1 MGIQAIAK
9 VAKKATEGQKKVEPA
24 VRQQRAY
31 GKGQLKAAGA
41 TGLTAAALGA
51 MSLKELREELKKA
64 KTEAEQAKIKAAIEK
79 TLRKMV
85 QEEAAEKKEKKNMN
99 RGGVLKEPA
108 ADQTGLKK
116 LPTPV
121 RNKMGYMK
129 RGGTMRTGHADMRK
143 GGMFYK

>member
-1 MGIQAIAK
+1 MGMQAIAK
-9 VAKKATEGQKKVEPA
+9 VAKKATEGQKRVEPA
-24 VRQQRAY
+24 VRKQRAY

-51 MSLKELREELKKA
+51 MSLKELRAELKKA

-85 QEEAAEKKEKKNMN
+85 QEEAAEKKKDMN
-99 RGGVLKEPA
+99 RGGVLKAPA

-129 RGGTMRTGHADMRK
+129 RGGTMRTGHMDMRK
-143 GGMFYK
+143 GGIFYK

>member
-1 MGIQAIAK
+1 MGIRAIAK

-24 VRQQRAY
+24 VKQQRAY

-41 TGLTAAALGA
+41 TGLTAAALAG
-51 MSLKELREELKKA
+51 MSLKELRAELKKA
-64 KTEAEQAKIKAAIEK
+64 KLEEERALIKAAIEK
-79 TLRKMV
+79 TLREM
-85 QEEAAEKKEKKNMN
+85 ATKEKDDKDMN
-99 RGGVLKEPA
+99 RGGVLKKPS

-116 LPTPV
+116 LPSAV

-129 RGGTMRTGHADMRK
+129 RGGMVRNGNLDFRK

>member
-24 VRQQRAY
+24 VKQQRAY

-41 TGLTAAALGA
+41 TGLTAAALAG
-51 MSLKELREELKKA
+51 MSLKELRAELKKA
-64 KTEAEQAKIKAAIEK
+64 KLEEERALIKAAIEK
-79 TLRKMV
+79 TLREM
-85 QEEAAEKKEKKNMN
+85 ATKEKDDKDMN
-99 RGGVLKEPA
+99 RGGVLKKPS

-116 LPTPV
+116 LPSAV

-129 RGGTMRTGHADMRK
+129 RGGMVRNGNLDFRK

>member
-1 MGIQAIAK
+1 MGMQAIAK

-24 VRQQRAY
+24 VRKQRAY

-41 TGLTAAALGA
+41 TGLTAAALAG
-51 MSLKELREELKKA
+51 MSLKELRAELKNA

-85 QEEAAEKKEKKNMN
+85 QEEAAEKKKDMN
-99 RGGVLKEPA
+99 RGGVLKAPTE
-108 ADQTGLKK
+108 DQTGLKK

-129 RGGTMRTGHADMRK
+129 RGGTMRTGHMDMRK
-143 GGMFYK
+143 GGIFYK

>member
-1 MGIQAIAK
+1 MGMQAIAK

-24 VRQQRAY
+24 VRKQRAY

-51 MSLKELREELKKA
+51 MSLKELRAELKKA
-64 KTEAEQAKIKAAIEK
+64 KTEAEQEKIKAAIEK
-79 TLRKMV
+79 TLRKMM
-85 QEEAAEKKEKKNMN
+85 QEEAAEKKKDMN
-99 RGGVLKEPA
+99 RGGVLKAPS

-129 RGGTMRTGHADMRK
+129 RGGTMRSGHMDMRK

>member
-1 MGIQAIAK
+1 MGIKAIAK

-24 VRQQRAY
+24 VKQQRAY

-41 TGLTAAALGA
+41 TGLTAAALAG
-51 MSLKELREELKKA
+51 MSLKELRAELKKA
-64 KTEAEQAKIKAAIEK
+64 KLEEERALIKAAIEK
-79 TLRKMV
+79 TLREM
-85 QEEAAEKKEKKNMN
+85 ATKEKDDKDMN
-99 RGGVLKEPA
+99 RGGVLKKPS

-116 LPTPV
+116 LPSAV

-129 RGGTMRTGHADMRK
+129 RGGMVRNGNLDFRK

>member
-1 MGIQAIAK
+1 MGMQAIAK

-24 VRQQRAY
+24 VRKQRAY

-51 MSLKELREELKKA
+51 MSLKELRAELKKA
-64 KTEAEQAKIKAAIEK
+64 KTEAEQEKIKAAIEK
-79 TLRKMV
+79 TLRKMM
-85 QEEAAEKKEKKNMN
+85 QEEAAEKKKDMN
-99 RGGVLKEPA
+99 RGGVLKAPS

>member
-1 MGIQAIAK
+1 MGIKAIAK

-24 VRQQRAY
+24 VKQQRAY

-41 TGLTAAALGA
+41 TGLTAAALAG
-51 MSLKELREELKKA
+51 MSLKELRAELKKA
-64 KTEAEQAKIKAAIEK
+64 KLEEERALIKAAIEK
-79 TLRKMV
+79 TLREM
-85 QEEAAEKKEKKNMN
+85 ATKEKDDKDMN
-99 RGGVLKEPA
+99 RGGVLKKPS

-116 LPTPV
+116 LPTAV

-129 RGGTMRTGHADMRK
+129 RGGMVRNGNLDFRK

>member
-1 MGIQAIAK
+1 MQAIAK

-24 VRQQRAY
+24 VRKQRAY

-51 MSLKELREELKKA
+51 MSLKELRAELKKA
-64 KTEAEQAKIKAAIEK
+64 KTEAEQEKIKAAIEK
-79 TLRKMV
+79 TLRKMM
-85 QEEAAEKKEKKNMN
+85 QEEAAEKKTDMN
-99 RGGVLKEPA
+99 RGGVLKAPA

-129 RGGTMRTGHADMRK
+129 RGGTMRTGHMDMRK
-143 GGMFYK
+143 GGIFYK

>member
-1 MGIQAIAK
+1 MGMSAVSK
-9 VAKKATEGQKKVEPA
+9 VLKRPTKGQQQVEPA
-24 VRQQRAY
+24 VRKQRAY

-51 MSLKELREELKKA
+51 MSLKELRAELKKA
-64 KTEAEQAKIKAAIEK
+64 KTEAEQEKIKAAIEK
-79 TLRKMV
+79 TLRRMM
-85 QEEAAEKKEKKNMN
+85 QEEAAKKKEKDMN
-99 RGGVLKEPA
+99 RGGVLKAPA

-129 RGGTMRTGHADMRK
+129 RGGTMRSGHMDMRK
-143 GGMFYK
+143 GGIFYK

>member
-1 MGIQAIAK
+1 MGMQAIAK

-24 VRQQRAY
+24 VRKQRAY

-51 MSLKELREELKKA
+51 MSLKELRAELKKA

-79 TLRKMV
+79 TLRKMM
-85 QEEAAEKKEKKNMN
+85 QEEAAEKKKDMK
-99 RGGVLKEPA
+99 RGGVLKAPA

>member
-1 MGIQAIAK
+1 MGMQAIAK

-24 VRQQRAY
+24 VRKQRAY

-51 MSLKELREELKKA
+51 MSLKELRAELKKA
-64 KTEAEQAKIKAAIEK
+64 KTEAEQEKIKAAIEK
-79 TLRKMV
+79 TLRRMM
-85 QEEAAEKKEKKNMN
+85 QEEAAKEKEKDMN
-99 RGGVLKEPA
+99 RGGVLKAPA

>member
-1 MGIQAIAK
+1 MGMQAIAK

-24 VRQQRAY
+24 VRKQRAY

-51 MSLKELREELKKA
+51 MSLKELRAELKNA

-85 QEEAAEKKEKKNMN
+85 QEEAAEKKKDMN
-99 RGGVLKEPA
+99 RGGVLKAPTE
-108 ADQTGLKK
+108 DQTGLKK

-129 RGGTMRTGHADMRK
+129 RGGTMRTGHMDMRK
-143 GGMFYK
+143 GGIFYK

>member
-1 MGIQAIAK
+1 MGMSAVSK
-9 VAKKATEGQKKVEPA
+9 VLKRPTKGQQQVEPA
-24 VRQQRAY
+24 VRKQRAY

-51 MSLKELREELKKA
+51 MSLKELRAELKKA
-64 KTEAEQAKIKAAIEK
+64 KTEAEQEKIKAAIEK
-79 TLRKMV
+79 TLRRMM
-85 QEEAAEKKEKKNMN
+85 QEEAAKEKEKDMK
-99 RGGVLKEPA
+99 RGGVLKAPA

-129 RGGTMRTGHADMRK
+129 RGGTMRTGHMDMRK
-143 GGMFYK
+143 GGIFYK

>member
-1 MGIQAIAK
+1 MGMQAIAK

-24 VRQQRAY
+24 VRKQRAY

-51 MSLKELREELKKA
+51 MSLKELRAELKKA

-79 TLRKMV
+79 TLRKMM
-85 QEEAAEKKEKKNMN
+85 QEEAAEKKKDMK
-99 RGGVLKEPA
+99 RGGVLKAPA

-129 RGGTMRTGHADMRK
+129 RGGTMRTGHADIRK

>member
-1 MGIQAIAK
+1 MGMQAIAK

-24 VRQQRAY
+24 VRKQRAY

-51 MSLKELREELKKA
+51 MSLKELRAELKKA
-64 KTEAEQAKIKAAIEK
+64 KTEAEQEKIKAAIEK
-79 TLRKMV
+79 TLRKMM
-85 QEEAAEKKEKKNMN
+85 QEEAAEKKKDMN
-99 RGGVLKEPA
+99 RGGVLKAPA

-129 RGGTMRTGHADMRK
+129 RGGTMRTGHMDMRK
-143 GGMFYK
+143 GGIFYK

>member
-1 MGIQAIAK
+1 MGMQAIAK

-24 VRQQRAY
+24 VRKQRAY

-51 MSLKELREELKKA
+51 MSLKELRAELKKA

-79 TLRKMV
+79 TLRKMM
-85 QEEAAEKKEKKNMN
+85 QEEAAEKKKDMN
-99 RGGVLKEPA
+99 RGGVLKAPA

-129 RGGTMRTGHADMRK
+129 RGGTMRTGHMDMRK
-143 GGMFYK
+143 GGIFYK

>member
-1 MGIQAIAK
+1 MGMQAIAK

-24 VRQQRAY
+24 VRKQRAY

-51 MSLKELREELKKA
+51 MSLKELRAELKKA
-64 KTEAEQAKIKAAIEK
+64 KTEAEQAKITAAIEK
-79 TLRKMV
+79 TLRKMM
-85 QEEAAEKKEKKNMN
+85 QEEAAEKKKDMN
-99 RGGVLKEPA
+99 RGGVLKAPA

-129 RGGTMRTGHADMRK
+129 RGGTMRTGHMDMRK
-143 GGMFYK
+143 GGIFYK

>member
-1 MGIQAIAK
+1 MGMQAIAK

-24 VRQQRAY
+24 VRKQRAY

-51 MSLKELREELKKA
+51 MSLKELRAELKKA

-79 TLRKMV
+79 TLRRMM
-85 QEEAAEKKEKKNMN
+85 QEEAAKEKEKDMN
-99 RGGVLKEPA
+99 RGGVLKAPA

-129 RGGTMRTGHADMRK
+129 RGGTMRSGHMDMRK
-143 GGMFYK
+143 GGIFYK

>member
-1 MGIQAIAK
+1 MGMQAIAK

-24 VRQQRAY
+24 VRKQRAY

-51 MSLKELREELKKA
+51 MSLKELRAELKKA

-79 TLRKMV
+79 TLRKMM
-85 QEEAAEKKEKKNMN
+85 QEEAAKKKEKDMN
-99 RGGVLKEPA
+99 RGGVLKTPA

-129 RGGTMRTGHADMRK
+129 RGGTMRSGHMDMRK
-143 GGMFYK
+143 GGIFYK

>member
-1 MGIQAIAK
+1 MGMQAIAK

-24 VRQQRAY
+24 VRKQRAY

-51 MSLKELREELKKA
+51 MSLKELRAELKKA
-64 KTEAEQAKIKAAIEK
+64 KTEAEQEKIKAAIEK
-79 TLRKMV
+79 TLRRMM
-85 QEEAAEKKEKKNMN
+85 QEEAAKEKEKDMN
-99 RGGVLKEPA
+99 RGGVLKAPA

-121 RNKMGYMK
+121 RNKLGYMK
-129 RGGTMRTGHADMRK
+129 RGGTRRTGHMDMRK
-143 GGMFYK
+143 GGIFYK

>member
-1 MGIQAIAK
+1 MGMQAIAK

-24 VRQQRAY
+24 VRKQRAY

-51 MSLKELREELKKA
+51 MSLKELRAELKKA
-64 KTEAEQAKIKAAIEK
+64 KTEAEQEKIKAAIEK
-79 TLRKMV
+79 TLRRMM
-85 QEEAAEKKEKKNMN
+85 QEEAAKEKEKDMN
-99 RGGVLKEPA
+99 RGGVLKAPA

-129 RGGTMRTGHADMRK
+129 RGGTMRTGHMDMRK
-143 GGMFYK
+143 GGIFYK

>member
-1 MGIQAIAK
+1 MGIKAIAK

-24 VRQQRAY
+24 VKQQRAY

-41 TGLTAAALGA
+41 TGLTAAALAG
-51 MSLKELREELKKA
+51 MSLKELRAELKKA
-64 KTEAEQAKIKAAIEK
+64 KLEEERALIKAAIEK
-79 TLRKMV
+79 TLREM
-85 QEEAAEKKEKKNMN
+85 ATKEKDKDMN
-99 RGGVLKEPA
+99 RGGVLKKPS

-116 LPTPV
+116 LPTAV

-129 RGGTMRTGHADMRK
+129 RGGMVRNGNLDFRK

>member
-1 MGIQAIAK
+1 MGMQAIAK

-24 VRQQRAY
+24 VRKQRAY

-41 TGLTAAALGA
+41 TGLPAAALGA
-51 MSLKELREELKKA
+51 MSLKELRAELKKA

-79 TLRKMV
+79 TLRKMM
-85 QEEAAEKKEKKNMN
+85 QEEAAKKKEKDMN
-99 RGGVLKEPA
+99 RGGVLKTPA

-129 RGGTMRTGHADMRK
+129 RGGTMRSGHMDMRK
-143 GGMFYK
+143 GGIFYK

>member
-1 MGIQAIAK
+1 MGMSAVSK
-9 VAKKATEGQKKVEPA
+9 VLKRPTKGQQQVEPA
-24 VRQQRAY
+24 VRKQRAY

-51 MSLKELREELKKA
+51 MSLKELRAELKKA
-64 KTEAEQAKIKAAIEK
+64 KTETEQEKIKAAIEK
-79 TLRKMV
+79 TLRRMM
-85 QEEAAEKKEKKNMN
+85 QEEAAKEKEKDMK
-99 RGGVLKEPA
+99 RGGVLKAPA

>member
-1 MGIQAIAK
+1 MGMQAIAK
-9 VAKKATEGQKKVEPA
+9 VAKKATEGQKRVEPA
-24 VRQQRAY
+24 VRKQRAY

-51 MSLKELREELKKA
+51 MSLKELRAELKKA

-79 TLRKMV
+79 TLRKMM
-85 QEEAAEKKEKKNMN
+85 QEEAAEKKKDMN
-99 RGGVLKEPA
+99 RGGVLKAPA

-129 RGGTMRTGHADMRK
+129 RGGTMRTGHMDMRK
-143 GGMFYK
+143 GGIFYK

>member
-1 MGIQAIAK
+1 MGMQAIAK

-24 VRQQRAY
+24 VRKQRAY

-41 TGLTAAALGA
+41 TGLTAAALAG
-51 MSLKELREELKKA
+51 MSLKELRAELKNA

-85 QEEAAEKKEKKNMN
+85 QEEAAEKKKDMN
-99 RGGVLKEPA
+99 RGGVLKAPA

-129 RGGTMRTGHADMRK
+129 RGGTMRTGHMDMRK
-143 GGMFYK
+143 GGIFYK

>member
-1 MGIQAIAK
+1 MGMQAIAK

-24 VRQQRAY
+24 VRKQRAY

-51 MSLKELREELKKA
+51 MSLKELRAELKKA

-85 QEEAAEKKEKKNMN
+85 QEEAAEKKTDMN
-99 RGGVLKEPA
+99 RGGVLKAPT
-108 ADQTGLKK
+108 ADQTGLQK

-129 RGGTMRTGHADMRK
+129 RGGTMRSGHMDMRK
-143 GGMFYK
+143 GGIFYK

>member
-1 MGIQAIAK
+1 M
-9 VAKKATEGQKKVEPA
+9 
-24 VRQQRAY
+24 
-31 GKGQLKAAGA
+31 
-41 TGLTAAALGA
+41 
-51 MSLKELREELKKA
+51 
-64 KTEAEQAKIKAAIEK
+64 
-79 TLRKMV
+79 
-85 QEEAAEKKEKKNMN
+85 QEEAAEKKKDMN
-99 RGGVLKEPA
+99 RGGVLKAPS

>member
-1 MGIQAIAK
+1 MGMQAIAK

-24 VRQQRAY
+24 VRKQRAY

-51 MSLKELREELKKA
+51 MSLKELRAELKKA
-64 KTEAEQAKIKAAIEK
+64 KTEAEQEKIKAAIEK
-79 TLRKMV
+79 TLRRMM
-85 QEEAAEKKEKKNMN
+85 QEEAAKEKEKDMK
-99 RGGVLKEPA
+99 RGGVLKAPA